1 MDMELTFQGVYQ
13 AYTACR
19 KRKRATANAQRYDMN
34 LLEHLVD
41 TEQAIR
47 QRRYCPATSICFVA
61 QQPKAREIYAAD
73 FSDRVV
79 HHWLVPRLE
88 VLYEPMFIHDVYSN
102 RKDKGTHKAVK
113 RLQGFMRSLCSQ
125 RNDVFFL
132 QLDIKN
138 FFNSIN
144 REILYGLLKKRL
156 AKSQRNGKITVEQQN
171 VMQWLCWRILTH
183 NSASKAINKSHAW
196 QWANVPPHKRLE
208 NAAPKCGLPIGNLT
222 SQFFANVYLNEL
234 DQFVKHDLKCRYYL
248 RYVDDFILLSDDKA
262 ELLQWQGRIVNFLTQ
277 CLQLHLKTLARP
289 QSVYQGADFLGY
301 ITRPD
306 YRLVR
311 RRVINH
317 CRHKLHLFEEKT
329 NGRPTS
335 NVQRPTSNVQR
346 PTSNVQRPTSNVQR
360 PTSKTSNVQR
370 PTSNVQ
376 RPTSNVQRPTSNVQP
391 AGLLYEN

>member
-1 MDMELTFQGVYQ
+1 MDMDLTFQGVYQ
-13 AYTACR
+13 AYMACR

-34 LLEHLVD
+34 LLEHLVN
-41 TEQAIR
+41 TEQSLR
-47 QRRYCPATSICFVA
+47 QRRYCPTTSICFVA

-88 VLYEPMFIHDVYSN
+88 AIYEPIFIYDVYSN
-102 RKDKGTHKAVK
+102 RKNKGTHKAVK
-113 RLQGFMRSLCSQ
+113 RLQSFMRSLCSQ
-125 RNDVFFL
+125 RNDVYFL

-156 AKSQRNGKITVEQQN
+156 AKSQKNGKITAEQQDF
-171 VMQWLCWRILTH
+171 MQWLCWRTLTH
-183 NSASKAINKSHAW
+183 NPAQNAINKSRPW

-208 NAAPKCGLPIGNLT
+208 NAAAKCGLPIGNLT

-234 DQFVKHDLKCRYYL
+234 DQFIKHDLKCRHYL
-248 RYVDDFILLSDDKA
+248 RYVDDFILLADDKA
-262 ELLQWQGRIVNFLTQ
+262 MLLQWRERIVGFLTTR
-277 CLQLHLKTLARP
+277 LQLRLKALAQP

-301 ITRPD
+301 IIRPD

-317 CRHKLHLFEEKT
+317 CRHKLHLFEEKCF
-329 NGRPTS
+329 P
-335 NVQRPTSNVQR
+335 V
-346 PTSNVQRPTSNVQR
+346 
-360 PTSKTSNVQR
+360 
-370 PTSNVQ
+370 
-376 RPTSNVQRPTSNVQP
+376 
-391 AGLLYEN
+391 L